1 MNGRFQMQGGKN
13 WILPK
18 EMNANRFF
26 WDFHWLEIWSVKSL
40 LSLYGTEWRERGYG
54 LSRKVWN
61 GIGLTCWLDKCICSY
76 YSTNRKRKIQGKV
89 GEG

>member
-13 WILPK
+13 WFLPK

-26 WDFHWLEIWSVKSL
+26 WDSHALAGNLVKPL

-54 LSRKVWN
+54 LCTLHAPS
-61 GIGLTCWLDKCICSY
+61 L
-76 YSTNRKRKIQGKV
+76 
-89 GEG
+89 